1 MVKKL
6 SVFLLMLVLFL
17 SFAAADAQVADNA
30 NLFTES
36 EISQI
41 TAICDQIEQTYQV
54 DMFVLTS
61 NDIPDGQTQS
71 YADDYY
77 DEHGFGIGDDNAG
90 MLYLIDMNNRECYIS
105 TCGIMIDYI
114 TDDREEGIFDAGWD
128 EMTNGQYGRSV
139 ILSLQQTERYLS
151 QGREAVQYHYDE
163 REQYHYDEKSGAF
176 YTSNIDQCS
185 PLSDIDQCNPLS
197 DTEFLVAA
205 AAGLI
210 VMIVFITSISR
221 AYNLKNSTYSYDLND
236 LSGITLSRNDVHF
249 LREHVTRVK
258 HSDPHDRPGG
268 GPSHGG
274 PSHGEPS
281 HGDPSHGGP
290 SHGGSSVHHSSG
302 GHMHGGGG
310 RRF

>member
-6 SVFLLMLVLFL
+6 SVLLLMLALSL

-30 NLFTES
+30 NLFTEG

-41 TAICDQIEQTYQV
+41 TDICDRIEQKYQV

-61 NDIPDGQTQS
+61 NDVPDGQTQS

-77 DEHGFGIGDDNAG
+77 DEHGLGIGDDNAG
-90 MLYLIDMNNRECYIS
+90 MLYLMDMNNRECYIS
-105 TCGIMIDYI
+105 TCGVMIDYI
-114 TDDREEGIFDAGWD
+114 TDDREEGIFDAGR
-128 EMTNGQYGRSV
+128 EKMVSGQYGRSV

-151 QGREAVQYHYDE
+151 QGRERGQFRFDE
-163 REQYHYDEKSGAF
+163 ETGER
-176 YTSNIDQCS
+176 YT
-185 PLSDIDQCNPLS
+185 LLYNPLTS
-197 DTEFLVAA
+197 TEKIVAA

-236 LSGITLSRNDVHF
+236 LSGITLSRNDVRF

-258 HSDPHDRPGG
+258 RSDPHAHPGG

-274 PSHGEPS
+274 SGTHRS
-281 HGDPSHGGP
+281 
-290 SHGGSSVHHSSG
+290 SSG
-302 GHMHGGGG
+302 HTHGGGG
-310 RRF
+310 RSF

>member
-6 SVFLLMLVLFL
+6 SVLLLMLVLSL

-30 NLFTES
+30 NLFTET

-41 TAICDQIEQTYQV
+41 TDICDRIEQTYQV

-61 NDIPDGQTQS
+61 NDVPDGQTRS

-77 DEHGFGIGDDNAG
+77 DEHGLGIGDDNAG
-90 MLYLIDMNNRECYIS
+90 MLYLMDMNNRECYIS
-105 TCGIMIDYI
+105 TCGVMIDYI
-114 TDDREEGIFDAGWD
+114 TDDREDGIFEAGWD
-128 EMTNGQYGRSV
+128 EMVSGQYGRSV

-151 QGREAVQYHYDE
+151 QGRERGQFRYDE
-163 REQYHYDEKSGAF
+163 ETGAR
-176 YTSNIDQCS
+176 YTM
-185 PLSDIDQCNPLS
+185 LYNPLTS
-197 DTEFLVAA
+197 TEMIIAA

-236 LSGITLSRNDVHF
+236 LSGITLSQNDVRF

-258 HSDPHDRPGG
+258 RPDPHDRPGG

-274 PSHGEPS
+274 PSHG
-281 HGDPSHGGP
+281 GP
-290 SHGGSSVHHSSG
+290 SHGGSGTHRSSG
-302 GHMHGGGG
+302 GQTHGGGG

>member
-1 MVKKL
+1 MVKKF
-6 SVFLLMLVLFL
+6 SVLLLMLVLSL

-30 NLFTES
+30 NLFTEG

-41 TAICDQIEQTYQV
+41 TDICDRIEQTYQV

-61 NDIPDGQTQS
+61 NDVPDGQTQS

-77 DEHGFGIGDDNAG
+77 DEHGLGIGDDNAG
-90 MLYLIDMNNRECYIS
+90 MLYLMDMNNRKCYIS
-105 TCGIMIDYI
+105 TCGVMIDYI

-128 EMTNGQYGRSV
+128 EMLSGQYGRSV

-151 QGREAVQYHYDE
+151 QGRERGQFRFDE
-163 REQYHYDEKSGAF
+163 ETGER
-176 YTSNIDQCS
+176 YT
-185 PLSDIDQCNPLS
+185 LLYNPLTS
-197 DTEFLVAA
+197 TEKIVAA

-221 AYNLKNSTYSYDLND
+221 AYNLKKSTYSYDLND
-236 LSGITLSRNDVHF
+236 LSGITMSRNDVRF

-258 HSDPHDRPGG
+258 RSDPHDHPGG

-274 PSHGEPS
+274 
-281 HGDPSHGGP
+281 GGP
-290 SHGGSSVHHSSG
+290 SHGGSGTHSSSS
-302 GHMHGGGG
+302 GHTHGGGG
-310 RRF
+310 RSF

>member
-61 NDIPDGQTQS
+61 NDIPEGQTQS

-151 QGREAVQYHYDE
+151 QGRETVQYHYDE

-176 YTSNIDQCS
+176 YTS
-185 PLSDIDQCNPLS
+185 DIDPYSCLS
-197 DTEFLVAA
+197 GTEFLVAA

-274 PSHGEPS
+274 PSHG
-281 HGDPSHGGP
+281 GP